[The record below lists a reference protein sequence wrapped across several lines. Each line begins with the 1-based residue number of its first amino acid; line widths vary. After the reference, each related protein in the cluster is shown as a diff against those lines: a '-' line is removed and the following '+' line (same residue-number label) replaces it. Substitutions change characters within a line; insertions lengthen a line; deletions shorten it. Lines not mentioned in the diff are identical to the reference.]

1 MRPQSPVRPHMQ
13 TLCRIVVLTCSLML
27 GCKHAGTKA
36 AEQTRAMPAAADDLP
51 GNGPLTVSLSP
62 MLVQGKVERP
72 LLATEALHAGD
83 HVYFIVRASQPAY
96 LYVILHEPSGTRSV
110 LYPRPGA
117 SPRIAARCSVP
128 IPAQGSFYV
137 RNPPGNLDLR
147 VLASAEPLGQS
158 DPRLCEQLQLSCDT
172 SGPEAVPT
180 CPKERARALF
190 PSMQVASAAPQ
201 GVASLRLVLRQ
212 EP

>member
-1 MRPQSPVRPHMQ
+1 MLR
-13 TLCRIVVLTCSLML
+13 RIVVLACSLLL
-27 GCKHAGTKA
+27 GCKHTGTKT
-36 AEQTRAMPAAADDLP
+36 AEQTRAIPMVSDDLP
-51 GNGPLTVSLSP
+51 TAGPLTVSLSP

-83 HVYFIVRASQPAY
+83 HVYFIVRTSQPAY
-96 LYVILHEPSGTRSV
+96 LYVILFEPSGARSV

-117 SPRIAARCSVP
+117 APQVAARCSIP

-147 VLASAEPLGQS
+147 AIASTEPLGQA
-158 DPRLCEQLQLSCDT
+158 DPRLCEQLQLPCDT
-172 SGPEAVPT
+172 APASAAPT

-190 PSMQVASAAPQ
+190 PSMQVATASPP

-212 EP
+212 DP